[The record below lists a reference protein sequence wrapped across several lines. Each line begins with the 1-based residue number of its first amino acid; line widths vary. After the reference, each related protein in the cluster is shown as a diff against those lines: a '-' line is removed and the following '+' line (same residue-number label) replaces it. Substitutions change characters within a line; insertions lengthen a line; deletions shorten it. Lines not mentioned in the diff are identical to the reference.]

1 MKPDFRGATIDAIP
15 VSGCAPLVFFAICSA
30 SFAAAQPAPADL
42 VALAANARIEGQVV
56 RWCHGEF
63 RSGHSGA
70 FAVAVSSANGGG
82 RYLVL
87 DSNGSVDELAS
98 FSDDADLSCYS
109 PAQAQKL
116 NSTIRSSSTIHG
128 QVSPIWSTTVV
139 CGFVD
144 NTSSVCWQYSPATRA
159 FVKVG
164 EWVT

>member
-1 MKPDFRGATIDAIP
+1 VIP
-15 VSGCAPLVFFAICSA
+15 ISRYAPLLFFAICGA
-30 SFAAAQPAPADL
+30 SFAAAQPMPAELTAL
-42 VALAANARIEGQVV
+42 VANARIEGQVV

-63 RSGHSGA
+63 QLGRSGA
-70 FAVAVSSANGGG
+70 FAVAVSSTNGGG

-87 DSNGSVDELAS
+87 DSNGSVVVLAS
-98 FSDDADLSCYS
+98 FIGDADLSCYS
-109 PAQAQKL
+109 PAEAQKL

-128 QVSPIWSTTVV
+128 QVSPIWTTTVV

-144 NTSSVCWQYSPATRA
+144 NTSSVCWQYSPTARA